1 MSNFIDYNQL
11 ELDFQTAIK
20 NASQSLGFK
29 QVLRNASDRDF
40 VYDNMPLLDIRFK
53 TVEPQPITN
62 ATYYTTGVIEAEVV
76 AYSLISREE
85 AAKLRGELVN
95 ALQRFVKDNP
105 RWSSQLETT
114 IIGRVDFGTGES
126 KAEGA
131 FVAGA
136 VCEFHPTI
144 YTE

>member
-1 MSNFIDYNQL
+1 VTDFIDYDQIQ
-11 ELDFQTAIK
+11 LDFQAAVEGA
-20 NASQSLGFK
+20 NLGFES
-29 QVLRNASDRDF
+29 VLLDANDRD
-40 VYDNMPLLDIRFK
+40 YLIDNMPLLDIRFK
-53 TVEPQPITN
+53 TMEPQADHQCHLLHGI
-62 ATYYTTGVIEAEVV
+62 VMECEVV
-76 AYSLISREE
+76 RLFLYFPRE

-105 RWSSQLETT
+105 RWSSAA
-114 IIGRVDFGTGES
+114 RNHNNRARHFGTGES

-136 VCEFHPTI
+136 VLEFHPQL